1 MNSAG
6 FYLFLANI
14 VAILHIIL
22 VISPAIIFWALLMA
36 RKEALA
42 FSIFASL
49 YTTMFSSHCVFGG
62 CPLTIMEKSL
72 RRLAGD
78 TSMVKADGFISYYLA
93 KFTGFV
99 LPEAFIDAALYIVLA
114 FSASTLIIFLI
125 IKAVRSANKKHRS

>member
-49 YTTMFSSHCVFGG
+49 YTTMFSSQ
-62 CPLTIMEKSL
+62 SL